1 MVRTY
6 KRYCIVNGEGGVGC
20 RSWSWHFV
28 PMKEIKAT
36 NSPKLYR
43 SPGLAANAYIA
54 GNGGVYDKST
64 GEIKLSC
71 GSVFVK
77 EVVVTYDYRF

>member
-1 MVRTY
+1 MVKTY
-6 KRYCIVNGEGGVGC
+6 KRYCIVNADGGIGC
-20 RSWSWHFV
+20 RSYSWHFV

-64 GEIKLSC
+64 GEIKC
-71 GSVFVK
+71 QWGSVFVK